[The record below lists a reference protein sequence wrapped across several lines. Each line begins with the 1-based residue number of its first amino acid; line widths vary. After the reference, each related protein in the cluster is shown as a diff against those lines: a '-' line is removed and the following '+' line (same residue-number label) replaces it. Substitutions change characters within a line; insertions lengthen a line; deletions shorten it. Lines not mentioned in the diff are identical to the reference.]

1 MEWKYIKLWV
11 MLHAK
16 FVWMWHRRRGSA
28 LCVARLHS
36 VNARLWSFHQ
46 LVGFSCKVKR
56 VSHVRIV
63 YLLRL
68 RWTPPAALL
77 LKHIWLIHLH
87 HWNANSNDFS
97 IVNSW
102 CGTLRFDN
110 VPWAGGEGSGEGRD
124 EAWQE
129 TEGVL
134 ACEAEVDEGQDDASV
149 DNVAQDWGKDVF
161 SQTSD
166 Q

>member
-1 MEWKYIKLWV
+1 MEWKCIKLWV

-28 LCVARLHS
+28 LCVARIHS
-36 VNARLWSFHQ
+36 VNARLWSLLCTNWTFHQ

-68 RWTPPAALL
+68 RWTPLAALL
-77 LKHIWLIHLH
+77 LKYIWLIHLH
-87 HWNANSNDFS
+87 HWTPFSDFS

-102 CGTLRFDN
+102 CGTLLFCQCTLSRWRRQWWRAWWGLTGN
-110 VPWAGGEGSGEGRD
+110 WRGSCAWRRSRWGAGRCLRG
-124 EAWQE
+124 
-129 TEGVL
+129 
-134 ACEAEVDEGQDDASV
+134 
-149 DNVAQDWGKDVF
+149 
-161 SQTSD
+161 
-166 Q
+166 